1 MDRGILV
8 AVEGIDGAG
17 KTTQSKAV
25 VKWLKKNGYAARYT
39 SEPTSTGTGKLL
51 SKLGSTASPALE
63 ALLFAADRVEHVRR
77 VIEPGL
83 KKGYVIVSDR
93 YVHSSIAYQ
102 GAMLGDVDWVR
113 IINKFAPKPDV
124 AFLLDVEPR
133 LALSRIK
140 RPRSKFERLELLEAV
155 RKVYLD
161 MVDAGELILVDGT
174 KPPSQV
180 TEELLARLRPFL
192 PNPRGGNYEQHR
204 RGL

>member
-1 MDRGILV
+1 MGRGVLV
-8 AVEGIDGAG
+8 AIEGIDGAG
-17 KTTQSKAV
+17 KTTQSKTMV
-25 VKWLKKNGYAARYT
+25 RWLKKNGYAARYT
-39 SEPTSTGTGKLL
+39 SEPTPFDTGKLL
-51 SKLGSTASPALE
+51 SRLGSRVSPVLE
-63 ALLFAADRVEHVRR
+63 ALLFAADRIEHVKR

-102 GAMLGDVDWVR
+102 GAILGDVEWVR
-113 IINKFAPKPDV
+113 TINKFAPKPDV

-140 RPRSKFERLELLEAV
+140 RPRSKFERLKLLETV

-161 MVDAGELILVDGT
+161 MAAAGELVLLDGS

-180 TEELLARLRPFL
+180 TEELLAKLRSFL
-192 PNPRGGNYEQHR
+192 PDPKGKE
-204 RGL
+204 L

>member
-8 AVEGIDGAG
+8 TIEGIDGAG

-25 VKWLKKNGYAARYT
+25 VRWLKKNGYVAKYT
-39 SEPTSTGTGKLL
+39 NEPTSFGVGRLL
-51 SKLGSTASPALE
+51 NKLGSTASPALE
-63 ALLFAADRVEHVRR
+63 ALLFAADRIEHVRR

-102 GAMLGDVDWVR
+102 GAMLGDVEWVR
-113 IINKFAPKPDV
+113 TINKFVPKPDV
-124 AFLLDVEPR
+124 AFLLDVEPE

-140 RPRSKFERLELLEAV
+140 KPRSRFERLELLKAV

-161 MVDAGELILVDGT
+161 MAAAGELMLLDGS
-174 KPPSQV
+174 KPP
-180 TEELLARLRPFL
+180 
-192 PNPRGGNYEQHR
+192 
-204 RGL
+204 